1 MVSLKDLMAA
11 EAAAAAA
18 VTAETNNRRKLPSP
32 LPLVVQPVQRSMS
45 YEEVLNTKS
54 KDASPTVSFA
64 EIVSDQLREMDQL
77 SKQAEN
83 KKPLHLIQIEEKAIE
98 ELMNLYGAHNN
109 PEESIIIERLPQPQ
123 AVQSVVSPHP
133 LSGSPPVPG
142 TVPHKKKKV
151 IPTQPSAWSTRTA
164 VFK

>member
-45 YEEVLNTKS
+45 YEEVLNTK
-54 KDASPTVSFA
+54 
-64 EIVSDQLREMDQL
+64 
-77 SKQAEN
+77 AEN